1 MTDMNPTL
9 EVRGLFKTF
18 VTSGLGSRVEVR
30 AVRGVD
36 LKLRPGETTG
46 LVGESGCGKSTLA
59 RCAVRLLEPDA
70 GSVFFE
76 GTDLSRMPAPD
87 LRKSRRH
94 FQMIFQDPLA
104 SLNPRLTVAAAI
116 AEPLEAHRLGTRRER
131 DLQVAQLMESVA
143 LDPALAGRRP
153 AMLSGGQQQR
163 AVIARALA
171 LRPRLLI
178 ADEPVSALDASVQVQ
193 ILNLLADLQRR
204 LGLTLLMISHSLAAI
219 HYLCLHIRVMYLG
232 KIVEESPA
240 EPFFREPQ
248 HPYSRLLLDS
258 MPPRMGPEFETL
270 TPRGDLPSP
279 ANPPPGCAFH
289 PRCDHASERCR
300 AGCPE
305 LTDLG
310 GGRSVACFLFD

>member
-1 MTDMNPTL
+1 MVPTL

-18 VTSGLGSRVEVR
+18 AIAGLGRRVEVR

-36 LKLRPGETTG
+36 LDIKPGESAG

-59 RCAVRLLEPDA
+59 RCAIRLLEPDA

-76 GTDLSRMPAPD
+76 GTDLSRISGPD
-87 LRKSRRH
+87 LRTSRRG
-94 FQMIFQDPLA
+94 FQMVFQDPAA
-104 SLNPRLTVAAAI
+104 SLDPRLTVAEAI

-131 DLQVAQLMESVA
+131 DLRVTELMESVA

-163 AVIARALA
+163 VVIARALA

-204 LGLTLLMISHSLAAI
+204 LGLTLMMISHSLGMI
-219 HYLCLHIRVMYLG
+219 HYMCSHIRVMYLG

-240 EPFFREPQ
+240 GPFFRDPR

-258 MPPRMGPEFETL
+258 MPARPESDFATL
-270 TPRGDLPSP
+270 TPRGDFPSA
-279 ANPPPGCAFH
+279 ANPPSGCSFH
-289 PRCDHASERCR
+289 PRCDHAMDRCR
-300 AGCPE
+300 AECPE
-305 LTDLG
+305 LIDLG
-310 GGRSVACFLFD
+310 ASRRVACFLFD

>member
-1 MTDMNPTL
+1 MIDMIPTL
-9 EVRGLFKTF
+9 EVRGLCKTF
-18 VTSGLGSRVEVR
+18 VAAGLGRRAEVR
-30 AVRGVD
+30 ALRGVD
-36 LKLRPGETTG
+36 LNIKPGETAG

-76 GTDLSRMPAPD
+76 GTDLSQMSASD
-87 LRKSRRH
+87 LRKSRRY
-94 FQMIFQDPLA
+94 FQMIFQDALA
-104 SLNPRLTVAAAI
+104 SLDPRLTVAAAI
-116 AEPLEAHRLGTRRER
+116 AEPLDANRVGTRRER
-131 DLQVAQLMESVA
+131 DLRVAELMESVA
-143 LDPALAGRRP
+143 LDPALAVRQP

-193 ILNLLADLQRR
+193 ILNLLAELQRR
-204 LGLTLLMISHSLAAI
+204 LGLTLLMISHSLTVI
-219 HYLCLHIRVMYLG
+219 HYLCSHIRVMYLG

-240 EPFFREPQ
+240 EPFFREPK
-248 HPYSRLLLDS
+248 HPYGRLLLDS
-258 MPPRMGPEFETL
+258 MPARLGSEFAAT

-289 PRCDHASERCR
+289 PRCDHATARCR
-300 AGCPE
+300 AECPE
-305 LTDLG
+305 LIDLG
-310 GGRSVACFLFD
+310 ANRSVACFLFD